1 MAEKDSYQLDASAG
15 IQYSKITEY
24 AVCVNNQDPKRA
36 GRIRAVKPFGSDMT
50 EAKITNP
57 EQYIKDRDI
66 EAANSNLYIPW
77 GKKDPYVYGPF
88 LPLHINVVPKVNE
101 GVKLLK
107 SEIAKGNSQEEYIGP
122 YISEEGYI
130 ENDSYE
136 HGFQNTQQGKQ
147 DKGTLPFAPIGQNSE
162 PKINPQGQPEEEGK
176 GSFANPDDVSI
187 VGRENTD
194 IILGMKDKIYPPF
207 TIPPTIDTYPQIL
220 IRAGKLKYEGGLK
233 SKPTSNPYQTMIQLN
248 YHEDTM
254 FAQQETTKETI
265 TPDSPL
271 ATLIEYYIDFVALSG
286 GSLNG
291 YITLYKMP
299 MADSQE
305 NVFMAGDFGPETE
318 IVYTT
323 FVGTPVS
330 LNQVS
335 RLNFIGIPDM
345 QTLGL
350 LINDYIDQ
358 VDKGRWSEF
367 IKPLDIPGAITTK
380 TFNPNVNLNKAS
392 GVGDYLQRIHPLYY
406 RPVKSTKILMDGAQP
421 APAVAGWSGLQSNL
435 GQLKE
440 LIKLDGVE
448 TEAYGLA
455 YTEDS
460 AEREPKP
467 EEKDVTKSV
476 IKLNEG
482 MQQGFITAASEK
494 IYLISHHSTELGKI
508 TLDTN
513 YGISQRKFVE
523 TIDNQTNSLVRGEEL
538 LKLLEKI
545 VEFTSNH
552 THAFPGMAP
561 VPTAHGGSTV
571 SEMNGMLLEAP
582 SKILNQNIRIN

>member
-1 MAEKDSYQLDASAG
+1 MAEKDSYQLDSSAG

-36 GRIRAVKPFGSDMT
+36 GRIRAIKPFGSDMT
-50 EAKITNP
+50 EAKVTNP

-101 GVKLLK
+101 GIKLLK

-176 GSFANPDDVSI
+176 GSFANPDDISL
-187 VGRENTD
+187 VGRENSD
-194 IILGMKDKIYPPF
+194 IILGMKDKVYPPF

-220 IRAGKLKYEGGLK
+220 IRTGKLKYEGGLK

-254 FAQQETTKETI
+254 FAQEETTKESI
-265 TPDSPL
+265 LPDSPL
-271 ATLIEYYIDFVALSG
+271 ATLVEYYIDSVALSG
-286 GSLNG
+286 GTING

-299 MADSQE
+299 MADSKD

-323 FVGTPVS
+323 FGGSPVS

-335 RLNFIGIPDM
+335 RLNFVNIPDM
-345 QTLGL
+345 ETLGL
-350 LINDYIDQ
+350 VINDYIDQ
-358 VDKGRWSEF
+358 VDKGKWREF
-367 IKPLDIPGAITTK
+367 IKPLDITGAIVTK
-380 TFNPNVNLNKAS
+380 TFNPNVNLNKSS

-406 RPVKSTKILMDGAQP
+406 RPVMSTKLLMDGAQP
-421 APAVAGWSGLQSNL
+421 APAVGGWMTLQGSL
-435 GQLKE
+435 SQLKE

-467 EEKDVTKSV
+467 EEKEVTNSV

-513 YGISQRKFVE
+513 YGISQRKFIE
-523 TIDNQTNSLVRGEEL
+523 TIENQTNSLVRGEEL